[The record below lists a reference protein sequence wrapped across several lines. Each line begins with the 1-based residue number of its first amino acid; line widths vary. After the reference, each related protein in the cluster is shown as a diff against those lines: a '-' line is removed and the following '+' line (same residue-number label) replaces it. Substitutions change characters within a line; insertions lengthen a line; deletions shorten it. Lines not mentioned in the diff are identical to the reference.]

1 MPLRVCRWIKL
12 LLSLVLVGDAYVN
25 ISRLSYVDKD
35 NKKTYDDKENFEIVL
50 RPHVQIIPH
59 SQHQPGWIK
68 TEMWITEFS
77 IGFK

>member
-1 MPLRVCRWIKL
+1 M
-12 LLSLVLVGDAYVN
+12 SLVLVGDAYVN

-35 NKKTYDDKENFEIVL
+35 NKKVIWWLKNFEIVL
-50 RPHVQIIPH
+50 RQQIIPH

>member
-1 MPLRVCRWIKL
+1 MW
-12 LLSLVLVGDAYVN
+12 LSHATPGMSMNEIIIVLSTNLN

-35 NKKTYDDKENFEIVL
+35 NKKVIWWLKNFEIVL
-50 RPHVQIIPH
+50 RQQIIPH

-68 TEMWITEFS
+68 TDIWITEFS

>member
-25 ISRLSYVDKD
+25 ISRLSYLDKD

-50 RPHVQIIPH
+50 WQQIIPH

>member
-35 NKKTYDDKENFEIVL
+35 NKKTYDDKENFEMVL
-50 RPHVQIIPH
+50 WQQIILH

-68 TEMWITEFS
+68 TDMWITEFS

>member
-1 MPLRVCRWIKL
+1 M
-12 LLSLVLVGDAYVN
+12 SLKFIIIMSL
-25 ISRLSYVDKD
+25 
-35 NKKTYDDKENFEIVL
+35 KTYDDKENFEIVL
-50 RPHVQIIPH
+50 WQQIIPH